1 MFIKIDAREQEL
13 IRICKYYI
21 EISPTFKGIEIQS
34 LSLPIGDIIITDEKG
49 CEKVIIERKSL
60 MDLSASIKDGRYEE
74 QSYRL
79 HGSNFHPHNILY
91 LVEGDISKINVFK
104 NRVDKTTLYSAMFS
118 LMHYKGFS
126 VMRSFSIDESAL
138 MICNIAYKLRKSA
151 DKEPYY
157 KLEKKVVTT
166 EIDVESSS
174 SSSSVEQSTTEENYC
189 HVVKKVKKD
198 NITPDNIGE
207 IMLSQIPGISSV
219 SAIAV
224 MKEFKTV
231 ANLIS
236 KVKEEGEKCLTHI
249 SYVNEKQQTRK
260 INKTVV
266 GNLAKFLCA

>member
-1 MFIKIDAREQEL
+1 
-13 IRICKYYI
+13 
-21 EISPTFKGIEIQS
+21 
-34 LSLPIGDIIITDEKG
+34 
-49 CEKVIIERKSL
+49 
-60 MDLSASIKDGRYEE
+60 
-74 QSYRL
+74 
-79 HGSNFHPHNILY
+79 
-91 LVEGDISKINVFK
+91 
-104 NRVDKTTLYSAMFS
+104 
-118 LMHYKGFS
+118 MHYKGFS

-157 KLEKKVVTT
+157 KLEKKILPSTT
-166 EIDVESSS
+166 ETTEEEPVA
-174 SSSSVEQSTTEENYC
+174 TTEENYC

-231 ANLIS
+231 ANLIA
-236 KVKEEGEKCLTHI
+236 KVKEEGEKCLTQI

-260 INKTVV
+260 INKTVI
-266 GNLAKFLCA
+266 GNLVKFLCA